1 MLQVC
6 VDFTATWCGPCKM
19 VAPLFARMAKEF
31 TNVVF
36 LKVDVDGVPVCP
48 CLPHVILSAFD
59 GRMTHQGAHQ
69 LILALC
75 FTVYGRVLLP
85 FSHFDTR
92 SVRV

>member
-36 LKVDVDGVPVCP
+36 LKVDVDGVPVCSP
-48 CLPHVILSAFD
+48 PSTRISQCVEEKATQLRRTS
-59 GRMTHQGAHQ
+59 THS
-69 LILALC
+69 C
-75 FTVYGRVLLP
+75 FVLHSVAG
-85 FSHFDTR
+85 FCFR
-92 SVRV
+92 SVT